1 MQIKNTFHNFNGIF
15 FLILILSGLII
26 GCKNSATLPERIG
39 DVLEG
44 QSELKRYAVGK
55 GGGFTGDYQEYI
67 LCEDGKVYKQD
78 FNYDREIFTKQL
90 PEEEITY
97 FLKRIDDLDLGG
109 ISIEEPG
116 NMSYYIEIREGKLS
130 LNKIVWGLNTYYPPK
145 ELELFHEELFKKL
158 AAWE

>member
-1 MQIKNTFHNFNGIF
+1 MQYKSLFHILKGIF
-15 FLILILSGLII
+15 FTFLILSGLII

-44 QSELKRYAVGK
+44 ESELKRYAVGK

-67 LCEDGKVYKQD
+67 LCEDGKVYKRD
-78 FNYDREIFTKQL
+78 FNYDREVFTKQL
-90 PEEEITY
+90 SEEDLQY
-97 FLKRIDDLDLGG
+97 FLKRIAELDLDG
-109 ISIEEPG
+109 ISIEQPG

-130 LNKIVWGLNTYYPPK
+130 FNKIVWGLNTYYPPK

>member
-1 MQIKNTFHNFNGIF
+1 MQYKNTFHNFKGIF
-15 FLILILSGLII
+15 FTILILSGLFN

-44 QSELKRYAVGK
+44 ESELKRYAVGK
-55 GGGFTGDYQEYI
+55 GGGFAGVYQEYV
-67 LCEDGKVYKQD
+67 LREDGKVYKRD
-78 FNYDREIFTKQL
+78 FNYDREVFTKQL
-90 PEEEITY
+90 SEEDLTY
-97 FLKRIDDLDLGG
+97 LLKRINEMDLEG

-145 ELELFHEELFKKL
+145 ELEVFHEELFKKL